1 MFRLV
6 HRQGLVLCFRIVKG
20 AFGKHSIFGNNF
32 YLEMIFFLILFSR

>member
-20 AFGKHSIFGNNF
+20 AFGKHSISGEQFLLRND
-32 YLEMIFFLILFSR
+32 FFFF